1 MTTTNMAEARR
12 LHAALRDFF
21 AHYAYA
27 SPDFRALGR
36 VLTLCETAVR
46 VVDDA
51 YCREKLRTAAEYA
64 AELLSQ
70 RDHAKWG
77 QDSASGAEFLR
88 NIHCFNLAS
97 ALSFGIPVGDVPS
110 VVDQPRL
117 VAAIVRNLYLE
128 GVDTAAHERYIN
140 TPLAAPD
147 PAPYQRSVTTTARA
161 AA

>member
-46 VVDDA
+46 AVDDA

-70 RDHAKWG
+70 REHAKWG
-77 QDSASGAEFLR
+77 HDSASGAEFLR
-88 NIHCFNLAS
+88 QQILNALELYAS
-97 ALSFGIPVGDVPS
+97 RLYSLEALRES
-110 VVDQPRL
+110 Q
-117 VAAIVRNLYLE
+117 AIKE
-128 GVDTAAHERYIN
+128 KQTWM
-140 TPLAAPD
+140 T
-147 PAPYQRSVTTTARA
+147 RSSIVQS
-161 AA
+161 